1 MRKFKIATLLLV
13 AVLGVGVLFG
23 SVASAQS
30 FRSGETVTTSK
41 DETVDSSLFTAGTTI
56 TIDSN
61 VNGDVFCAGQTVV
74 ISGDVNG
81 DVICAAQTMTISGN
95 VTGDI
100 RLVSQTI
107 TLSGN
112 VEGNASIFTSTLV
125 QDSNG
130 RIGGDLSVASS
141 DTTIAGEIGRD
152 VAVGSGSFTLGG
164 SVGRNIEGDLENLVL
179 SSGSLVAGNINF
191 TSINEI
197 SQDSDAVV
205 QGEITRKTPEQAS
218 GSGSIF
224 GISIAFI
231 AYTLVSALFVSL
243 VLVLLVPRFFH
254 SVTSRAVKS
263 PWKPLLVGLIVT
275 FFAPIVG
282 FLLLI
287 TFFGIPLAITLG
299 AGWMFVALLSGPFT
313 AYLVGRWV
321 LNSSTKPVLIML
333 VGSLVLLV
341 AYFIPVLG
349 FLALLFA
356 YWIGVGMLSLELYS
370 RYPKPSYNFVNVD
383 TNAEKQPKKT
393 TTKKTASKK
402 PAKTK

>member
-1 MRKFKIATLLLV
+1 MHKFKIATLSLV
-13 AVLGVGVLFG
+13 AVLSVGALFAG
-23 SVASAQS
+23 VASAQS
-30 FRSGETVTTSK
+30 FRSGEIVTTSK
-41 DETVDSSLFTAGTTI
+41 DETIDSSLFTAGTTI
-56 TIDSN
+56 TVDSD
-61 VNGDVFCAGQTVV
+61 VNGDLFCAGQTVV
-74 ISGDVNG
+74 ISGDING
-81 DVICAAQTMTISGN
+81 DVICAAQTMTISGK

-100 RLVSQTI
+100 RLASQTI

-112 VEGNASIFTSTLV
+112 VEGNASILTSTLV

-141 DTTIAGEIGRD
+141 DTTIAGQVGRD
-152 VAVGSGSFTLGG
+152 VAISSGSVTIDG
-164 SVGRNIEGDLENLVL
+164 SVGRNIKGDIENLVL

-197 SQDSDAVV
+197 SQDSGAVV

-231 AYTLVSALFVSL
+231 AYILVSAIFVSL
-243 VLVLLVPRFFH
+243 ILVLLVPRFFH
-254 SVTSRAVKS
+254 SVTSRAVSS
-263 PWKPLLVGLIVT
+263 PWKPLLVGLVAT
-275 FFAPIVG
+275 LFVPIIS
-282 FLLLI
+282 FLLMI
-287 TFFGIPLAITLG
+287 STFGIPLAITIG
-299 AGWMFVALLSGPFT
+299 VGWLFIALLSGPFT

-333 VGSLVLLV
+333 VGSLVLLI

-349 FLALLFA
+349 FFAILFA

-370 RYPKPSYNFVNVD
+370 RYPKPNYNFANVD
-383 TNAEKQPKKT
+383 IKVA
-393 TTKKTASKK
+393 KTAKKPKAKSKK
-402 PAKTK
+402 